1 MEPLIKKKKVSRYS
15 ALIEHIFWKYYTK
28 GDSEVNFSREEFAV
42 SATEIGI
49 TLPKN
54 LGDIPYSFRF
64 RKALPTSITDEARDE
79 MEWVIKSKGI
89 SEYSFVLVK
98 YARILPDPMMATIKI
113 PDATPSIVDYYALG
127 DEQALLTKLR
137 YNRLIDIFTGVT
149 CYSLQNHL
157 RTTVPGIGQVETDE
171 IYVGVDKAGR
181 QYVFPVQAKGGSDEI
196 GTVQI
201 EQDMYL
207 CAHKYPL
214 LICRSIA
221 AQFTENGN
229 ITIFEFTLEEGHV
242 KKVAERQYTLVEKN
256 EIMVE
261 DIQRYNQF

>member
-1 MEPLIKKKKVSRYS
+1 MEPLIKNKKVSRYS
-15 ALIEHIFWKYYTK
+15 ALIEHIFWKYYKK
-28 GDSEVNFSREEFAV
+28 GDSEVSFIRKDF
-42 SATEIGI
+42 EIAANHLGI
-49 TLPKN
+49 DLPKN
-54 LGDIPYSFRF
+54 LGDITYSFKF
-64 RKALPTSITDEARDE
+64 RNDLPDSITGEARDE
-79 MEWVIKSKGI
+79 MEWVIKNIGKAK
-89 SEYSFVLVK
+89 YSFTLVR

-157 RTTVPGIGQVETDE
+157 RTTVPNIGQVETDE

-201 EQDMYL
+201 EQDIYL

-214 LICRSIA
+214 LICRPIA
-221 AQFTENGN
+221 AQFTGNGN

-242 KKVAERQYTLVEKN
+242 KKVAERQYTLVEKD